1 MGRRVYPR
9 TVVSVNNKL
18 EGEHVSLTFHSVLS
32 KLYIE
37 LSIGASYQMS
47 VHLAIRFQ
55 RRKFFGE
62 IKQPETIFACGV
74 HVCYRIGTKCA
85 IFIEDFP

>member
-9 TVVSVNNKL
+9 TVVSVNYKL
-18 EGEHVSLTFHSVLS
+18 EGEPVSLTFHSVLN
-32 KLYIE
+32 KFYTE
-37 LSIGASYQMS
+37 PSIGASSQMS

-55 RRKFFGE
+55 RRRFFLE
-62 IKQPETIFACGV
+62 INQPETIFACGV

-85 IFIEDFP
+85 IFIEDLP